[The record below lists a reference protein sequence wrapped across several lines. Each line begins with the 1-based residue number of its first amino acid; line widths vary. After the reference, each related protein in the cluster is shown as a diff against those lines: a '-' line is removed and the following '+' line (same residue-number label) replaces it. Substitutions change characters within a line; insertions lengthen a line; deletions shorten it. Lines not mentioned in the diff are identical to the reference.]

1 MPAVA
6 PRQAAAGPSSGHREH
21 GGHGHLSTQLQSL
34 LQEVDGASGAG
45 SSASAGLASSNSSGT
60 NSQGVSNLETS
71 FQSLMQDLSAS
82 AATGQSASQ
91 TSTPSL
97 QSFLQTLLGKLQTQG
112 STQRAGLLIHATA

>member
-1 MPAVA
+1 LPRPASK
-6 PRQAAAGPSSGHREH
+6 AAC

-34 LQEVDGASGAG
+34 LREVDGASGAG
-45 SSASAGLASSNSSGT
+45 SSASAGLASNSSGT
-60 NSQGVSNLETS
+60 HSQGVSNLETS

-97 QSFLQTLLGKLQTQG
+97 QNFLQTLLGSLQTQG
-112 STQRAGLLIHATA
+112 STQSAGLLIHATA